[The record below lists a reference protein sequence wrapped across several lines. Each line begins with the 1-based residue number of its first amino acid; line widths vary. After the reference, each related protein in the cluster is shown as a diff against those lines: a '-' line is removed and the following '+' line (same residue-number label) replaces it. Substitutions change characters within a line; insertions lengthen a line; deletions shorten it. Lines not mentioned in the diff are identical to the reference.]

1 MIKKLGLLIF
11 IVFSLVSYNAFANI
25 ETGEIENV
33 EENYET
39 REGEQQYQDIEAVF
53 SDFANRMVLGVFGK
67 TALLHFIDDKLT
79 ESQQSEIEAFT
90 ETEVMQYSKP
100 FNYVISSMV
109 FIVLKASL
117 LIILII
123 LVLYFAWMVIETLFR
138 TQDAGEFLGSSWN
151 KLFSPLKMG
160 FAVLMI
166 TPMFGEEFSS
176 KASSAVGLDSGLFM
190 ENDFSLA
197 QVFMLKVLGESNH
210 YANKI
215 WTGFVDS
222 QEQYYPAI
230 SMPKVTAKKED
241 FKNFID
247 HIICLS
253 STEENNTTE
262 TIQFVKAYE
271 NSNKFGPYFLAKSEN
286 NRCSLTFKMP
296 FDLKTYDYI
305 QTNNFLENLDITIDY
320 EKIQTD
326 MTESVLSD
334 ITPKVKVVADN
345 IVSML
350 KNKNDNLQN
359 VNDLSTN
366 TIYDVN
372 EKNWRLYCDDF
383 FSGGAKPVFLSEEN
397 ISKYKYYAANC
408 LSKDFVMKMSKMSNA
423 SNLEYPYSDS
433 NYLKKDKVEL
443 CVNQNVEPN
452 KPTIASIDDGTPNSI
467 KSCINYACSSGS
479 PYECSSTINFARS
492 LIERDAISEKG
503 WILSGAYTYKFFSSF
518 QNSIGM
524 SLIEDISIDF
534 ENIEKPDP
542 ILQRVQA
549 PNVQHIQ
556 IGEILE
562 TTYLEKNGAEPAF
575 SFDLNI
581 NNNNN
586 GLLFEEYIKYYNDYN
601 LIEPEIKEQNAV
613 ENFLVGDDGLL
624 GIKEFLTCVKNP
636 ISITNGYQC
645 NNVTEETQDFG
656 IKLIVTTL
664 QLKVVKAILSG
675 IKNGAEDYKN
685 NKKAS
690 NTGTMKTD
698 FSSVNENMAIL
709 GIGSAG
715 ILTFLTDIALQN
727 LSLSGSFSQVEYDLL
742 LNRDV
747 LTLGAFVSIEI
758 LLFSSHG
765 FTSFMLDALLLLGI
779 LLGLVLPFM
788 PYFIFLVAFS
798 GFMILF
804 FESMITVLVW
814 AVLIIS
820 PSRDHS
826 SDYAKK
832 GFVMILTV
840 FLRAPLI
847 VFGLVAAWLLNN
859 ILIGEILSAINIE
872 ASFMQEGNWS
882 IKSMIDLIVVFG
894 VQVLMLYL
902 LYSIIFSIIE
912 GFYDISQKWLFGNT
926 SASPFGDKNRS
937 GEIGAIKDNV
947 GQFKPTRKTTGRNVR
962 SLRTAFKK

>member
-1 MIKKLGLLIF
+1 MIKKISLLMF
-11 IVFSLVSYNAFANI
+11 FVFSLVSFNAVANI

-33 EENYET
+33 EENYES

-53 SDFANRMVLGVFGK
+53 SDFANRMVLGVFGQ

-79 ESQQSEIEAFT
+79 ESQKSEIEAFT
-90 ETEVMQYSKP
+90 ETEMMQYSKP

-160 FAVLMI
+160 FAVMMI

-176 KASSAVGLDSGLFM
+176 RASSAVGLDSGLFT

-197 QVFMLKVLGESNH
+197 QVFMLKVLGESNN

-215 WTGFVDS
+215 WTGFVDA

-247 HIICLS
+247 HVICLS

-286 NRCSLTFKMP
+286 KRCSLTFKMP

-305 QTNNFLENLDITIDY
+305 QTDNFLDSLDVTIDY
-320 EKIQTD
+320 EKVQTD
-326 MTESVLSD
+326 MTESVLAD
-334 ITPKVKVVADN
+334 ITPKVKIVADN

-350 KNKNDNLQN
+350 KNKNNK
-359 VNDLSTN
+359 
-366 TIYDVN
+366 IYEVN

-383 FSGGAKPVFLSEEN
+383 FSGGAKPAFLSEEN

-433 NYLKKDKVEL
+433 NYLKKNKVEL

-452 KPTIASIDDGTPNSI
+452 KPTIASVDDGMPNNI
-467 KSCINYACSSGS
+467 QSCINYACSSGS

-492 LIERDAISEKG
+492 LMEREAISEKG

-562 TTYLEKNGAEPAF
+562 TSYLEENGAETAF

-581 NNNNN
+581 NNN
-586 GLLFEEYIKYYNDYN
+586 GLLFEEYVNYYDSYN
-601 LIEPEIKEQNAV
+601 LIEPEIKEQNSV

-636 ISITNGYQC
+636 ISITDGYQC

-664 QLKVVKAILSG
+664 QLKVVKGVLSG
-675 IKNGAEDYKN
+675 IKNGVKDYKK
-685 NKKAS
+685 NKKTED
-690 NTGTMKTD
+690 TGTVKKD
-698 FSSVNENMAIL
+698 FLPAMSNMQLLGVGIASSSV
-709 GIGSAG
+709 
-715 ILTFLTDIALQN
+715 LTFLTDIALQN

-742 LNRDV
+742 LNRDAV
-747 LTLGAFVSIEI
+747 TLGAFVGIEI

-765 FTSFMLDALLLLGI
+765 FTNFILDALLLLGI
-779 LLGLVLPFM
+779 LLGLILPFM

-872 ASFMQEGNWS
+872 AAFMQEGDLS
-882 IKSMIDLIVVFG
+882 IKSLIDLIVVFG

-926 SASPFGDKNRS
+926 SASPFGDKNRT
-937 GEIGAIKDNV
+937 GEIGAIKDNAK
-947 GQFKPTRKTTGRNVR
+947 QFSPGRK
-962 SLRTAFKK
+962 RTAGNISTFKKRF

>member
-1 MIKKLGLLIF
+1 MIKKIGLLMF
-11 IVFSLVSYNAFANI
+11 FVFSLVSFNAVANI

-33 EENYET
+33 EENYES

-53 SDFANRMVLGVFGK
+53 SDFANRMVLGVFGQ

-79 ESQQSEIEAFT
+79 ESQKSEIEAFT
-90 ETEVMQYSKP
+90 ETEMMQYSKP

-160 FAVLMI
+160 FAVMMI

-176 KASSAVGLDSGLFM
+176 RASSAVGLDSGLFT

-197 QVFMLKVLGESNH
+197 QVFMLKVLGESNN

-215 WTGFVDS
+215 WTGFVDA

-247 HIICLS
+247 HVICLS

-286 NRCSLTFKMP
+286 KRCSLTFKMP

-305 QTNNFLENLDITIDY
+305 QTDNFLDSLDVTIDY
-320 EKIQTD
+320 EKVQTD
-326 MTESVLSD
+326 MTESVLAD
-334 ITPKVKVVADN
+334 ITPKVKIVADN

-350 KNKNDNLQN
+350 KNKNDNLQS

-366 TIYDVN
+366 KIYEVN

-383 FSGGAKPVFLSEEN
+383 FSGGAKPAFLSEEN

-433 NYLKKDKVEL
+433 NYLKKNKVEL

-452 KPTIASIDDGTPNSI
+452 KPTIASVDDGMPNNI
-467 KSCINYACSSGS
+467 QSCINYACSSGS

-492 LIERDAISEKG
+492 LMEREAISEKG

-562 TTYLEKNGAEPAF
+562 TSYLEENGAETAF

-581 NNNNN
+581 NNN
-586 GLLFEEYIKYYNDYN
+586 GLLFEEYVNYYDSYN
-601 LIEPEIKEQNAV
+601 LIEPEIKEQNSV

-636 ISITNGYQC
+636 ISITDGYQC

-664 QLKVVKAILSG
+664 QLKVVKGVLSG
-675 IKNGAEDYKN
+675 IKNGVKDYKK
-685 NKKAS
+685 NKKTED
-690 NTGTMKTD
+690 TGTVKKD
-698 FSSVNENMAIL
+698 FLPAMSNMQLLGVGIASSSV
-709 GIGSAG
+709 
-715 ILTFLTDIALQN
+715 LTFLTDIALQN

-742 LNRDV
+742 LNRDAV
-747 LTLGAFVSIEI
+747 TLGAFVGIEI

-765 FTSFMLDALLLLGI
+765 FTNFILDALLLLGI
-779 LLGLVLPFM
+779 LLGLILPFM

-872 ASFMQEGNWS
+872 AAFMQEGDLS
-882 IKSMIDLIVVFG
+882 IKSLIDLIVVFG

-926 SASPFGDKNRS
+926 SASPFGDKNRT
-937 GEIGAIKDNV
+937 GEIGAIKDNAK
-947 GQFKPTRKTTGRNVR
+947 QFSPGRK
-962 SLRTAFKK
+962 RTARNISTFKKRF